1 MERLFALVGILSLL
15 VVGSMFVIH
24 KQDKEI
30 ERLEG
35 QKGDKK

>member
-15 VVGSMFVIH
+15 VAGAMFVIH
-24 KQDKEI
+24 KQAKDI

-35 QKGDKK
+35 QKGDNK